1 MDRRIDPL
9 SRGTVAVV
17 LAVLFWAWPGVSSA
31 AGADALPIQG
41 RVTDAA
47 GQPLVGVS
55 VVLEASRTAFRLRSF
70 KRQTSEPVQVP
81 TTSDADGRFS
91 FDWRRDHH
99 FTELELL
106 VGLPVRKGG
115 RDTFEVFLRQDISE
129 QARNAEGPFEI
140 YLTVKES
147 AQLDWLR
154 RFLVGKVHADEDKV
168 YRELG
173 RPDRLDHDEVLDE
186 SSWWYF
192 AAGKVYHFR
201 EGALQQVTHFEPP
214 SGEGG

>member
-1 MDRRIDPL
+1 ML
-9 SRGTVAVV
+9 VV
-17 LAVLFWAWPGVSSA
+17 LAMLGWALPGTGLA

-55 VVLEASRTAFRLRSF
+55 VVLEASRTAFRWRSF
-70 KRQTSEPVQVP
+70 QRQTSEPVQVP
-81 TTSDADGRFS
+81 TASDADGRFS
-91 FDWRRDHH
+91 FDWRRDRH
-99 FTELELL
+99 FTNLQLL

-140 YLTVKES
+140 YLTVEES

-201 EGALQQVTHFEPP
+201 AGALQQVTHFEPP
-214 SGEGG
+214 SAEGG